1 MLIPVSVLL
10 QEDRAMMAG
19 VGISQVCP
27 RTSYLGNVQTICART
42 ESTLKEL
49 FSLQNLLF
57 KKETIHDKGF

>member
-1 MLIPVSVLL
+1 
-10 QEDRAMMAG
+10 MMAG

-27 RTSYLGNVQTICART
+27 RTSHLGNVQNIYART